1 MKTQKQSRVDSL
13 EKKMA
18 ATTNVLQH
26 MMSELAYIKDLCIG
40 TLETIKQ
47 MPDYEEAIQKLKEK
61 VAEKPGQRK
70 LTPVERL
77 SNRLGYMGTAF
88 MMMSP
93 HILPDHMGMVTYI
106 IAGVISI
113 PQVFVAKQWNLVAV
127 NLNVAIAYIILY
139 LS

>member
-1 MKTQKQSRVDSL
+1 MK
-13 EKKMA
+13 
-18 ATTNVLQH
+18 
-26 MMSELAYIKDLCIG
+26 
-40 TLETIKQ
+40 
-47 MPDYEEAIQKLKEK
+47 
-61 VAEKPGQRK
+61 QRK

-93 HILPDHMGMVTYI
+93 HLLPDQMGMVTYI

-127 NLNVAIAYIILY
+127 NLNVAIAYTILY

>member
-1 MKTQKQSRVDSL
+1 VK
-13 EKKMA
+13 
-18 ATTNVLQH
+18 
-26 MMSELAYIKDLCIG
+26 
-40 TLETIKQ
+40 
-47 MPDYEEAIQKLKEK
+47 
-61 VAEKPGQRK
+61 QRK

-93 HILPDHMGMVTYI
+93 HLLPDQIGMVTYI

-113 PQVFVAKQWNLVAV
+113 PQVFVAKQWNLVLV
-127 NLNVAIAYIILY
+127 NLNVAIAYTILY